1 MAAADTHYGE
11 VTEQHRMV
19 SDTADNLLWDK
30 YAQKDITLNASELD
44 ARQRIKFV
52 TKGSPGLLH
61 SVAEEANH
69 LLKQSNELII
79 VLGRSRR
86 MATESHAK
94 ELREIIAER
103 GSSVGTSVAKTLG
116 DVGASLV
123 VMNVHAGLL
132 VMQAHSSR

>member
-11 VTEQHRMV
+11 VTEQHRIV

-30 YAQKDITLNASELD
+30 YVQKDTTLNASEVEALSRINFV
-44 ARQRIKFV
+44 AR
-52 TKGSPGLLH
+52 GSPGLLH
-61 SVAEEANH
+61 SVAEEANN
-69 LLKQSNELII
+69 LLRQNNELII

-86 MATESHAK
+86 MAAESHAR